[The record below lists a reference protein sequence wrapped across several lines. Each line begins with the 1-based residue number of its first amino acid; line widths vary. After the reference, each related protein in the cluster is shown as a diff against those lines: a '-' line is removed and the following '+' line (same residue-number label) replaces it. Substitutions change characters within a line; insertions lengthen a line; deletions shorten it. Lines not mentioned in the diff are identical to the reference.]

1 MTDFAPQS
9 PATFGDVYN
18 RKPPLNFGGGGGD
31 AAAAEAKKARLAS
44 IQAHRENMTLAREQ
58 MRQAANIKSADYT
71 PASAPQSTNIDTVE
85 AGRDQRKRQKMRFGT
100 AATQIAQS
108 QAVRPALGGIAT
120 LG

>member
-18 RKPPLNFGGGGGD
+18 RKPPLNFGGGGD

-44 IQAHRENMTLAREQ
+44 LKTHRENMTLAREQ
-58 MRQAANIKSADYT
+58 MRQAANIKSADYA
-71 PASAPQSTNIDTVE
+71 PPSAPQSTSIDTVE
-85 AGRDQRKRQKMRFGT
+85 AGRDARKRQKMRFGT
-100 AATQIAQS
+100 AATQIAQA
-108 QAVRPALGGIAT
+108 QMARPALGSIAT